1 MSQPQNNSSRQPHH
15 KNHHNVTSITTTT
28 TTIMTQRSFIFPLA
42 LAGSFIALVFLLSH
56 HIEEPFWLLKEP
68 QRLASSRDPSPTED
82 TRVPSRR
89 SRRALDGEALW
100 NTKSLYTA
108 SRVAL
113 EEVEPGDENGT
124 KVKAPEAPHDEEIVV
139 LSSTITQ
146 DDNAKQQELEA
157 LAQKL
162 LQPQSF
168 DTNSTSLTP
177 HQFIH
182 LHTMKTGGT
191 SIDHMMQCAME
202 RLKEQTSLQV
212 PYYSLHECKRSYYK
226 DCLVGNTPYCT
237 TKMET
242 SAILSFCAPLHDLP
256 KFGWNASSY
265 AAITVLRHPVD
276 RVWSFFRFAPK
287 GCFKCR
293 NLTDVYR
300 AIDAGVG
307 DTSVYNV
314 SEYDALCLKS
324 LQNHET
330 RNLQWQG
337 PGDEETMTEEEL
349 VAQAIFSMKKFF
361 TVVGLTSHL
370 TETHAMI
377 GQVFPWLNVT
387 VAGSDKACPLPKD
400 NSTPKNNHCMPDNSH
415 WKLPD
420 RPDDE
425 TRKMIEEHNALD
437 MKLYEAAV
445 EHFELQRRALAMGE
459 TSS

>member
-1 MSQPQNNSSRQPHH
+1 
-15 KNHHNVTSITTTT
+15 VTSITTTT
-28 TTIMTQRSFIFPLA
+28 ITTTMTQRNITFPLA
-42 LAGSFIALVFLLSH
+42 LAGSFMVLVFLLSH
-56 HIEEPFWLLKEP
+56 HIEDSYWFRHEH
-68 QRLASSRDPSPTED
+68 QRVASSRDPSPTVD
-82 TRVPSRR
+82 TSVTGRR
-89 SRRALDGEALW
+89 SHRILDGDAVW
-100 NTKSLYTA
+100 KTKSLYTA

-113 EEVEPGDENGT
+113 EGDGPGDENGT
-124 KVKAPEAPHDEEIVV
+124 KVEAPAESEMVV
-139 LSSTITQ
+139 LSSSSSITQ
-146 DDNAKQQELEA
+146 DDDDKAQQHQEELQA

-168 DTNSTSLTP
+168 HVSDSTNSLTP
-177 HQFIH
+177 HQFVH
-182 LHTMKTGGT
+182 LHIMKTGGT
-191 SIDHMMQCAME
+191 SVDHMMQCAME
-202 RLKEQTSLQV
+202 RLQEQTSLQV

-226 DCLVGNTPYCT
+226 ECLAGNKPNCT
-237 TKMET
+237 AKMET

-256 KFGWNASSY
+256 KFGWNATNYS
-265 AAITVLRHPVD
+265 AMTVLRHPVD

-300 AIDAGVG
+300 AMDAGVQ

-337 PGDEETMTEEEL
+337 GPGVEDTMSEDEL
-349 VAQAIFSMKKFF
+349 VAQAIYSMKHFF

-415 WKLPD
+415 WNLPD
-420 RPDDE
+420 HPDDE

-445 EHFELQRRALAMGE
+445 EHFELQQRALAMGE